1 LSQAGNFA
9 DRLTAAVH
17 RHGPLCV
24 GLDPYAE
31 KIPPAFGSGVSA
43 MRSFCLAVVARCA
56 GKVAAVKPQAALFEA
71 LGPDGYETLQEVCAT
86 AHAAGLLVI
95 LDAKRGDIG
104 ATGEGYARAYLGDK
118 QSMAADCLTISPYMG
133 RDSVAPFLNAAKA
146 NDRGVAVLVRT
157 SNPGAHDFQSLLV
170 DGAPLY
176 ERVAAA
182 MSDMG
187 KEVIGASGWSSLMF
201 VVGATAPSEAARI
214 RAIAP
219 VSPFLV
225 PGYGAQGGSAADALS
240 GFRLTSN
247 GVEGGLINASRSVLF
262 PKDAES
268 LANSA
273 WEAAIDAAIK
283 AAQDDLAKAAEALQS

>member
-1 LSQAGNFA
+1 MSQGNFA
-9 DRLTAAVH
+9 DRLNAAVH
-17 RHGPLCV
+17 KYGPLCI
-24 GLDPYAE
+24 GLDPYADR
-31 KIPPAFGSGVSA
+31 IPPAFGSGVSA
-43 MRSFCLAVVARCA
+43 VRTFCLAVIARCA

-104 ATGEGYARAYLGDK
+104 ATGEGYASAYLGEK
-118 QSMAADCLTISPYMG
+118 QTMAADCLTISPYMG
-133 RDSVAPFLNAAKA
+133 RDSVAPFVCAAKKTG
-146 NDRGVAVLVRT
+146 RGVAVLVRT

-182 MSDMG
+182 MADMG
-187 KEVIGASGWSSLMF
+187 AELIGESGWSSLMF
-201 VVGATAPSEAARI
+201 VVGATAPSEAARL
-214 RAIAP
+214 RSIAP
-219 VSPFLV
+219 HAPFLV
-225 PGYGAQGGSAADALS
+225 PGYGAQGGSAVDALA
-240 GFRLTSN
+240 GFRLTSA

-262 PKDAES
+262 PKDAGD

-273 WEAAIDAAIK
+273 WDFAINAAIK
-283 AAQDDLAKAAEALQS
+283 AAQDDLAKAAEAL